1 MPNSRVL
8 LSLAMLVFPSLAM
21 ADSSPSSPAE
31 YGWFE
36 PASRPVARGQM
47 LPEHFAEIQAGGNDA
62 APEYARGEE
71 ADLLNAVGKNDM
83 ENVRKLLLNGANPNV
98 RDYWLDSALLRA
110 VRQDNFEMIVL
121 LLEHGANVN
130 VKGRGYT
137 PLAMAAE
144 KGNRPVVK
152 LLLRAGADPD
162 QKNDDGNSPLHVA
175 AVMNRIEVAV
185 ALLDAQADLTLLN
198 KKRMTPLGLAAAEG
212 QMEVVG
218 MLMSWGGCR
227 HADECR
233 DRY

>member
-1 MPNSRVL
+1 MPNFSVMF
-8 LSLAMLVFPSLAM
+8 SLAMLVFPSLAM
-21 ADSSPSSPAE
+21 ADSSPSSPSE

-36 PASRPVARGQM
+36 PASRPVARAHT

-62 APEYARGEE
+62 APEYARGED
-71 ADLLNAVGKNDM
+71 ADLLNAVGKNEI

-98 RDYWLDSALLRA
+98 RDSWLDSALLRA

-121 LLEHGANVN
+121 LLEYGANVN

-152 LLLRAGADPD
+152 LLLRAGADTD

-175 AVMNRIEVAV
+175 ALMNRMDVAV
-185 ALLDAQADLTLLN
+185 TLLNAQADLTLRN
-198 KKRMTPLGLAAAEG
+198 KKRMTPLALAAAEG
-212 QMEVVG
+212 QGEVVS

-227 HADECR
+227 HVDECR

>member
-1 MPNSRVL
+1 MPNSSIL
-8 LSLAMLVFPSLAM
+8 FCLAMLVFPSLAM
-21 ADSSPSSPAE
+21 ADTYPSSPAE

-36 PASRPVARGQM
+36 PASRPVERAHTP
-47 LPEHFAEIQAGGNDA
+47 PEHFAEIQAGGNDA
-62 APEYARGEE
+62 APEYVRGED

-121 LLEHGANVN
+121 LLEYGANVN

-137 PLAMAAE
+137 PLGMAAE
-144 KGNRPVVK
+144 IGNRPVVK

-175 AVMNRIEVAV
+175 ALMNRMEVAV
-185 ALLDAQADLTLLN
+185 ALLEAQADLTLLN
-198 KKRMTPLGLAAAEG
+198 KKRMTPLALAAAEG
-212 QMEVVG
+212 QGEVVS

-227 HADECR
+227 HVDECQ

>member
-8 LSLAMLVFPSLAM
+8 LSLAMLVFSSLVM
-21 ADSSPSSPAE
+21 AESSPSSPAE

-47 LPEHFAEIQAGGNDA
+47 LPEHFMEIQAGGNDA
-62 APEYARGEE
+62 APEYARGED

-121 LLEHGANVN
+121 LLEYGANVN

-137 PLAMAAE
+137 PLGMAVE
-144 KGNRPVVK
+144 IGSRPVVK
-152 LLLRAGADPD
+152 LLLRAGANPD
-162 QKNDDGNSPLHVA
+162 QKNDDGNSSLHVA
-175 AVMNRIEVAV
+175 ALMNRMEVAV

-198 KKRMTPLGLAAAEG
+198 KKKMTPLGLAAAEG
-212 QMEVVG
+212 QMEVVS

-227 HADECR
+227 HVDECR

>member
-8 LSLAMLVFPSLAM
+8 FFLAMLVFPSLAM
-21 ADSSPSSPAE
+21 AESSPSSPAE

-98 RDYWLDSALLRA
+98 RDYERDSALLRA

-121 LLEHGANVN
+121 LLEYGANVN

-137 PLAMAAE
+137 PLGMAVE
-144 KGNRPVVK
+144 IGSRPVVK
-152 LLLRAGADPD
+152 LLLRAGANPD
-162 QKNDDGNSPLHVA
+162 QKNDDGNSSLHVA
-175 AVMNRIEVAV
+175 ALMNRMEVAV

-198 KKRMTPLGLAAAEG
+198 KKKMTPLGLAAAEG
-212 QMEVVG
+212 QMEVVS

-227 HADECR
+227 HVDECR